1 MKKILVL
8 FLAISFIVVST
19 AAFATIANTRH
30 NLTVGS
36 GFTETT
42 DATATLCGFC
52 HIPHGGD
59 TSVAALP
66 LWARDISGL
75 GPYTVYG
82 GAGGT
87 LAGTT
92 IFQPGT
98 FSLTCLSCHDG
109 TVGLGTITKN
119 GISSS
124 FAMTTTLPGG
134 LDGIDSFQATNVDPV
149 TGYSPFLDTDLQ
161 NDHPVGFNFPP
172 AGYGAGGGIPGISL
186 TVTDSGLATARLVGA
201 TSASDFPVFQTGS
214 VGTGLDEF
222 ECATCHDPHLEDVAG
237 QTKFLR
243 APNADICQDCHDT
256 K

>member
-1 MKKILVL
+1 MKKIFTLL
-8 FLAISFIVVST
+8 LAISFIVVAT

-30 NLTVGS
+30 NLTAGS

-66 LWARDISGL
+66 LWARDVSGL

-82 GAGGT
+82 GGNT
-87 LAGTT
+87 LAATP
-92 IFQPGT
+92 ILQPGT

-109 TVGLGTITKN
+109 TMGLGTITKN
-119 GISSS
+119 GVSSS
-124 FAMTTTLPGG
+124 YAMITTLPGG
-134 LDGIDSFQATNVDPV
+134 LGASGEFLPANIDPA

-186 TVTDSGLATARLVGA
+186 TVTDSGLATSRLVGA
-201 TSASDFPVFQTGS
+201 FSTSDYPVFQTGS

-222 ECATCHDPHLEDVAG
+222 ECATCHEPHREDTAG

-243 APNADICQDCHDT
+243 GPNATLCQDCHDT